1 MDKLLKRKRI
11 AAAFTAAGVVLIIG
25 SVGACEA
32 EAYSLLHGACCTG
45 AGFALVYAGRKIA

>member
-11 AAAFTAAGVVLIIG
+11 AAAFIAAGVVLIIG

-45 AGFALVYAGRKIA
+45 TGFALVSAGRKIA